1 MSGLKGKVL
10 LLSQHF
16 EALNV
21 ISMERAIR
29 LMLRPWNTAYPVLET
44 ANPIRTP
51 TGKVFNAPSVIR
63 LSQYENIRE
72 NIRKSKTKRITVYTR
87 DKFTCQYCG
96 IKPGVGKLTLDHV
109 MPESRGGAT
118 EPDNLVTACKPCNNQ
133 KADKTP
139 EEAGMPLLKPLKPF
153 NVGIDRLMAN
163 YWSEFRPEWKDYL
176 YLGSSEGDVNLQ
188 NKEVKKERRL
198 PK

>member
-1 MSGLKGKVL
+1 MSLKGKVL

-29 LMLRPWNTAYPVLET
+29 LMLRPWNTAYAVLET
-44 ANPIRTP
+44 DNPIRTP
-51 TGKVFNAPSVIR
+51 TGEMFKAPSIIR

-87 DKFTCQYCG
+87 DNFTCQYCG
-96 IKPGVGKLTLDHV
+96 VKPGVGKLTLDHV
-109 MPESRGGAT
+109 LPESRGGAT
-118 EPDNLVTACKPCNNQ
+118 EPDNLVAACKPCNNK

-139 EEAGMPLLKPLKPF
+139 EEAGMKLLKPLKSF
-153 NVGIDRLMAN
+153 DIGIDRIMAQ
-163 YWSEFRPEWKDYL
+163 YWSEFRPEWRDYL
-176 YLGSSEGDVNLQ
+176 YLGNSDGDNSFQAVAE
-188 NKEVKKERRL
+188 KRVRKL

>member
-1 MSGLKGKVL
+1 MLKGKVL

-29 LMLRPWNTAYPVLET
+29 LMLRDINRAYSVLET
-44 ANPIRTP
+44 DKPVRTP
-51 TGKVFNAPSVIR
+51 TGEIFKAPSIIR

-96 IKPGVGKLTLDHV
+96 SKPGIGKLTLDHV
-109 MPESRGGAT
+109 VPQSKGGAT
-118 EPDNLVTACKPCNNQ
+118 SPDNLVTACKPCNNL
-133 KADKTP
+133 KADRTP
-139 EEAGMPLLKPLKPF
+139 EEAGMLLRNPLKPF
-153 NVGIDRLMAN
+153 NVGIDRVMAH
-163 YWSEFRPEWKDYL
+163 YWSEYRPEWKDYL
-176 YLGSSEGDVNLQ
+176 YTGNSEGDSRFQ
-188 NKEVKKERRL
+188 GIEEKRERKL